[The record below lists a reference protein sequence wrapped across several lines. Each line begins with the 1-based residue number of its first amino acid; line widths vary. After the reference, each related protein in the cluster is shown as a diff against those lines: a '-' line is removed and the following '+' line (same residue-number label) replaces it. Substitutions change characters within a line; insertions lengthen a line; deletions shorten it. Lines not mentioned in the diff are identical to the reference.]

1 MAGRLRLPSRPRGPR
16 DEMRM
21 TLIEHLDELRSR
33 IIRVG
38 IAFFGVAI
46 VAWFFRERIFDWL
59 LAPAGDALQGKLNV
73 TGVTEQLFTDMK
85 LALYVGFLLTIPV
98 LLYQVWAFVAPA
110 VGDMGRA
117 FTYTIISMAS
127 ALFIA
132 GVAFGYFIV
141 LPVGTQFLLSWDTER
156 FDPII
161 TAQSYLPF
169 VTRFLLAFGIV
180 FELPAATYVAAKLEL
195 VDAPLLKRYRK
206 HAIILNTVLAAALTP
221 GQDPY
226 SMILMAVPMVVMYE
240 LSILIARYVNPTTEV
255 TAHELA
261 RDFEDEGEE
270 LEEPAVDE
278 ADGPE
283 QVLGETAEERLVGY
297 PVEPGWSD
305 PVVRRDG
312 YPDGLWALLLE
323 EPAATPMG
331 AFDVGP
337 FQPAW
342 GLDHRHGA
350 RHLVRKTGGAQGELQ
365 PDAGPYVLRLR
376 PAGGVDRAGAS
387 NAGSPLGEASH
398 VEEGGEDPL
407 RLDPGYQK
415 ARPERPVVLTHR

>member
-33 IIRVG
+33 IIKVG
-38 IAFFGVAI
+38 IAFFGVSI

-59 LAPAGDALQGKLNV
+59 LAPAGDALRGKLNV

-85 LALYVGFLLTIPV
+85 LALYVGFLLTIPI

-117 FTYTIISMAS
+117 FTYTIISLAS

-132 GVAFGYFIV
+132 GVAFGYFVV
-141 LPVGTQFLLSWDTER
+141 LPIGTQFLLNWDTDR
-156 FDPII
+156 FEPII

-195 VDAPLLKRYRK
+195 VDAPLLRKYRK
-206 HAIILNTVLAAALTP
+206 HAIVLNTILAAALTP

-226 SMILMAVPMVVMYE
+226 SMVLMALPMIVMYE

-255 TAHELA
+255 TAHELT
-261 RDFEDEGEE
+261 RDDEDEVEDD
-270 LEEPAVDE
+270 EPETD
-278 ADGPE
+278 DHPE
-283 QVLGETAEERLVGY
+283 NGHEERDL
-297 PVEPGWSD
+297 
-305 PVVRRDG
+305 
-312 YPDGLWALLLE
+312 
-323 EPAATPMG
+323 
-331 AFDVGP
+331 
-337 FQPAW
+337 
-342 GLDHRHGA
+342 
-350 RHLVRKTGGAQGELQ
+350 
-365 PDAGPYVLRLR
+365 
-376 PAGGVDRAGAS
+376 
-387 NAGSPLGEASH
+387 
-398 VEEGGEDPL
+398 
-407 RLDPGYQK
+407 
-415 ARPERPVVLTHR
+415 

>member
-33 IIRVG
+33 IIKVG
-38 IAFFGVAI
+38 IAFLGVSI
-46 VAWFFRERIFDWL
+46 VAWFFRERIFEWL
-59 LAPAGDALQGKLNV
+59 LAPAGGALQGKLNV

-85 LALYVGFLLTIPV
+85 LALYVGFVLTIPI

-110 VGDMGRA
+110 VGDMGKA

-132 GVAFGYFIV
+132 GVAFGYFVV
-141 LPVGTQFLLSWDTER
+141 LPVGTQFLLSWDTDR

-206 HAIILNTVLAAALTP
+206 HAIVLNTILAAALTP

-226 SMILMAVPMVVMYE
+226 SMVLMAVPMIVMYE
-240 LSILIARYVNPTTEV
+240 VSILIARYVNPSTEV
-255 TAHELA
+255 TARELV
-261 RDFEDEGEE
+261 RDDEGDEPDIGDFEDT
-270 LEEPAVDE
+270 D
-278 ADGPE
+278 DHPE
-283 QVLGETAEERLVGY
+283 NGHERDL
-297 PVEPGWSD
+297 
-305 PVVRRDG
+305 
-312 YPDGLWALLLE
+312 
-323 EPAATPMG
+323 
-331 AFDVGP
+331 
-337 FQPAW
+337 
-342 GLDHRHGA
+342 
-350 RHLVRKTGGAQGELQ
+350 
-365 PDAGPYVLRLR
+365 
-376 PAGGVDRAGAS
+376 
-387 NAGSPLGEASH
+387 
-398 VEEGGEDPL
+398 
-407 RLDPGYQK
+407 
-415 ARPERPVVLTHR
+415 

>member
-33 IIRVG
+33 IIKVG
-38 IAFFGVAI
+38 IAFLGVAI

-59 LAPAGDALQGKLNV
+59 LAPAGGALQGKLNV

-110 VGDMGRA
+110 VGDVGRA

-141 LPVGTQFLLSWDTER
+141 LPVGTQFLLGWDTER

-206 HAIILNTVLAAALTP
+206 HAIVLNTILAAALTP

-226 SMILMAVPMVVMYE
+226 SMILMAE
-240 LSILIARYVNPTTEV
+240 LSILIARYVNPSTEV

-261 RDFEDEGEE
+261 RDSEEDETEEPEADEPEIGDFEDS
-270 LEEPAVDE
+270 D
-278 ADGPE
+278 DHPE
-283 QVLGETAEERLVGY
+283 NGHEERDL
-297 PVEPGWSD
+297 
-305 PVVRRDG
+305 
-312 YPDGLWALLLE
+312 
-323 EPAATPMG
+323 
-331 AFDVGP
+331 
-337 FQPAW
+337 
-342 GLDHRHGA
+342 
-350 RHLVRKTGGAQGELQ
+350 
-365 PDAGPYVLRLR
+365 
-376 PAGGVDRAGAS
+376 
-387 NAGSPLGEASH
+387 
-398 VEEGGEDPL
+398 
-407 RLDPGYQK
+407 
-415 ARPERPVVLTHR
+415 